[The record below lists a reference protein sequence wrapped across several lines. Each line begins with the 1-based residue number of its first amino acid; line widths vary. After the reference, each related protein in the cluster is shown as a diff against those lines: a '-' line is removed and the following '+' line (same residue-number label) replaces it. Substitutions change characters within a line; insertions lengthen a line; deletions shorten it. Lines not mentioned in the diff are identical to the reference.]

1 MPDTTALTHLADLWD
16 EQAAN
21 RLGGNPLSLLRY
33 RSNLLGAD
41 LRITNFGGGNTSSK
55 IDMPDPFT
63 GAPVRV
69 LAVKGSGGDLGSITD
84 AGFALLYLDKLE
96 QLKARYRGE
105 AFEDEMVDYYPP
117 AAFGHNRVAASIDTP
132 LHAFLP
138 APHVDHLHPD
148 WAIALAASANGR
160 QKLDEF
166 NRRFGRRIIWVPW
179 QRPGFELA
187 LLIEAA
193 VRENPGAEGLIL
205 GSHGLFTWGTTQRE
219 CYLNSIRT
227 IDQMGAFI
235 DEHRAGRKS
244 VFGGLAHKP
253 LDTRRDVAANILPAL
268 RGTVSSN
275 RRVIAHFTDTDEAL
289 AFAGSQWA
297 APLSRLGTSCPDHFL
312 RTRICP
318 YFVEWDPSSGTAD
331 TLKAAIRTQVAEYRN
346 EYRRYYDSFA
356 TPDSPKLRDVNPSV
370 VIIPGIGLFGFGRNK
385 KEARIATEF
394 FVNAINVM
402 AGATALE
409 TADLKVSTTT
419 EPGKPEHA
427 VPTFRSA
434 ESLLP
439 QARRE
444 EQAAQF
450 EQFHNYVALPRSE
463 AFRIEYWAL
472 EEAKLQRMPAEAEFS
487 RKVVLVVGGGSGI
500 GREVVLL
507 LARKGAH
514 VVVADAAADS
524 AARVAEEAAAISAK
538 ELVASTAVDLSS
550 AESLARAAAFTILQF
565 GGIDGIVNT
574 AAIYPV
580 PDSSGR
586 LTEAQWAKTF
596 LVNVTGNYLLG
607 QETQW
612 IFQDQQLPASLV
624 LTGSANAVVSKK
636 GSEAYDT
643 SKSAVNHLVR
653 ELAIG
658 LAPLVRVNGIA
669 PATVVSGSTMF
680 PRDRVMQSLQKYSIA
695 FSEAESTEDLRGKL
709 ADFYAQRT
717 LTRRAILPR
726 DCANAIVWLLS
737 DDSAK
742 TTGHIIPVD
751 GGLTEAFLR

>member
-21 RLGGNPLSLLRY
+21 RLGGNQLSLLRY

-63 GAPVRV
+63 GAPARV

-166 NRRFGRRIIWVPW
+166 NRRLGRRIIWVPW

-193 VRENPGAEGLIL
+193 VRDNPGAEGLIL
-205 GSHGLFTWGTTQRE
+205 GSHGLFTWGATQRE

-235 DEHRAGRKS
+235 DEHRAGRKA
-244 VFGGLAHKP
+244 VFGGLAHRP
-253 LDTRRDVAANILPAL
+253 LDSRRDVAAKILPAL

-297 APLSRLGTSCPDHFL
+297 AALSRLGTSCPDHFL

-331 TLKAAIRTQVAEYRN
+331 TLKAAIRAQVGDYRN

-409 TADLKVSTTT
+409 TQA
-419 EPGKPEHA
+419 
-427 VPTFRSA
+427 SA
-434 ESLLP
+434 GALP
-439 QARRE
+439 QARRV

-472 EEAKLQRMPAEAEFS
+472 EEAKLQRMPPEAEFS

-500 GREVVLL
+500 GREVALL

-524 AARVAEEAAAISAK
+524 AARVGDEAAAISAK
-538 ELVASTAVDLSS
+538 EFVASTPVDLSS
-550 AESLARAAAFTILQF
+550 AESLSRAAAFTILQF

-580 PDSSGR
+580 PDASGR

-680 PRDRVMQSLQKYSIA
+680 PRDRVMQSLQKYNIE
-695 FSEAESTEDLRGKL
+695 FNEAESTEDLRGKL